1 MEAHR
6 EFLRERVSELLT
18 NRQAVLVFGSGITMQ
33 ATKGAKTA
41 SWAGLLHSG
50 IDHCVAFGAFA
61 SDEERQKWAEAAR
74 AGLQDS
80 DPKSYVKVA
89 GEIERVLKDLS
100 SERQEWLRKA
110 IGGLKVRD
118 AKVLAA
124 IKGLVTRFGPTLLT
138 TNYDSV
144 LSSALEVDNVTWEDA
159 DAVVKIL
166 KGNSLN
172 VLHIHGFWRKPG
184 TVVLGTE
191 SYEKLLN
198 NPAAQNLQHA
208 VTALNSL
215 VFIGCG
221 DGIKDD
227 NIGGLLKWFETAL
240 PDNAQRHY
248 ILLREAEV
256 KNYPASRWLVPVSYG
271 PTYDDLPRFLDTL
284 TPVMDPDAVKR
295 QLEAARALIM
305 RLAEAWTSRNHS
317 FSEDNASSSVKSVAG
332 SWKGQ
337 QTQQTGPAFEPITYP
352 VALDLALD
360 GVKVTGTFYFQFD
373 PVGKPLIDEAVDLEG
388 QLDHGRFLRLSYQGG
403 EDDTL
408 QFGTLLLE
416 LTADGDTLIGNDV
429 GYGYTT
435 RQTLMAMTRL
445 RRSAPLDA
453 TN

>member
-1 MEAHR
+1 MEAHG
-6 EFLRERVSELLT
+6 EFLRERLSELLT
-18 NRQAVLVFGSGITMQ
+18 NKQAVLVFGSGITMQ
-33 ATKGAKTA
+33 ATKGAETA

-61 SDEERQKWAEAAR
+61 SNEERQKWAEAAQ
-74 AGLQDS
+74 AGMKNP

-89 GEIERVLKDLS
+89 GEIERVLDLS
-100 SERQEWLRKA
+100 NERQKWIKKA

-118 AKVLAA
+118 RTVLTA
-124 IKGLVTRFGPTLLT
+124 IKSLARRFNPTVLT
-138 TNYDSV
+138 TNYDSI
-144 LSSALEVDNVTWEDA
+144 LSGALGVEDVTWEDA
-159 DAVVKIL
+159 ESVVNVL
-166 KGNSLN
+166 KGNSPD
-172 VLHIHGFWRKPG
+172 VLHIHGFWRKPR

-198 NPAAQNLQHA
+198 NPGAQNLQHA

-215 VFIGCG
+215 VFVGCG

-240 PDNAQRHY
+240 PDNEQRHY

-256 KNYPASRWLVPVSYG
+256 KNYPSSRWLVPVSYG

-284 TPVMDPDAVKR
+284 APVMDPEAIKR
-295 QLEAARALIM
+295 QLEAARGLIARM
-305 RLAEAWTSRNHS
+305 AEAWSRRNET
-317 FSEDNASSSVKSVAG
+317 FSEDTSNAPPKSVVG

-337 QTQQTGPAFEPITYP
+337 QTQQTGPAYEPITYP
-352 VALDLALD
+352 VALDLALN
-360 GVKVTGTFYFQFD
+360 GGMVTGTFYFRFD
-373 PVGKPLIDEAVDLEG
+373 PVGKPLIDEAVSLEG
-388 QLDHGRFLRLSYQGG
+388 QLDHGRFLRLSYEGG
-403 EDDTL
+403 ENDTL

-416 LTADGDTLIGNDV
+416 ISEDGDTLIGNDV

-445 RRSAPLDA
+445 RRSVPS
-453 TN
+453 